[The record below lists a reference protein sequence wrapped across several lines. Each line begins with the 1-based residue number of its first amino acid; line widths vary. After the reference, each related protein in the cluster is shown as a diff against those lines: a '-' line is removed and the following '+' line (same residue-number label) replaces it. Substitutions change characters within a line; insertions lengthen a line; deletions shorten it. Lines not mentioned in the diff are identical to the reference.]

1 MVSHSQIMLYYP
13 NLIGYFRFITNIA
26 SVKYA
31 FDVKEGQ
38 WIMFAVLYSISQL
51 LDAFDGMVA
60 RKYD

>member
-1 MVSHSQIMLYYP
+1 MLYYP